1 MNKKKVK
8 KKLKANFK
16 DKAKIDTITP
26 FLRELSI
33 QNYKSF
39 SKLSFVDFAP
49 KVNLIFGK
57 NSSGKSSI
65 LQALRLFRQS
75 SSSEMNF
82 EPTAYYR
89 GRGGIDLDIGYSG
102 IVHGGNKK
110 KEICLG
116 IGTGLY
122 KDKSKSISPDV
133 LLFNAYKYVEKFY
146 KGDKNLISN
155 KTILGAII
163 FNNKVSNFSL
173 RLKKHNFLNKKNRKS
188 VDYETGF
195 PSLNPI
201 KSEEKS
207 YEDIYPGFY
216 YDVEIVRKAS
226 KLKFLDKS
234 FLSFSKT
241 DKTKMI
247 EVLGMILN
255 FKSETRKNIEG
266 GEGEFYKRQGS
277 LIPIRK
283 KYREQVIE
291 KDLEENKRLEWIKEN
306 PDYIKLIYEEL
317 KFRAPSIDIIK
328 KEVVKLIH
336 ALSKGKIKNL
346 KNFHQ
351 YFLNDLI
358 IKNKNLIYYEGE
370 LKHKLNDSEDIPYLD
385 FERRVIYQINLLSY
399 LIDLGIGPAITR
411 DRYLNIISQYNTAK
425 FGFGGRS
432 ISIKDNVQRIFD
444 KMIILPGLR
453 SLPKRY
459 FVKGLQ
465 TNYVGSQAENLAE
478 LLANPQ
484 IRQETNNWLKKLEIP
499 YNVGVKP
506 SGNYY
511 EIVFENPGNTSHKIS
526 QRHVG
531 LGYPII
537 LPFIVQCLIAS
548 EKIII
553 IEEPEIHLHPKLE
566 ADLAELIIESSI
578 KRNNQFIIETH
589 SEDFL
594 LRLLKSVRLKKI
606 TPQEI
611 SINYISK
618 PKNNSVVNKI
628 KVNKY
633 GQYQTPWKDNLF
645 AERRREF
652 E

>member
-1 MNKKKVK
+1 MTIKKTKKK
-8 KKLKANFK
+8 
-16 DKAKIDTITP
+16 TIKTKSKSKSFIP
-26 FLRELSI
+26 FLKEVAI

-39 SKLSFVDFAP
+39 GRLSFVEFAP

-65 LQALRLFRQS
+65 LQSLRLFRQS
-75 SSSEMNF
+75 SSSELNY
-82 EPTAYYR
+82 EPPTYYR
-89 GRGGIDLDIGYSG
+89 GQGGIDLDIGFSG
-102 IVHGGNKK
+102 IIHGGNKK
-110 KEICLG
+110 KEMCLG
-116 IGTGLY
+116 VGTGLY
-122 KDKSKSISPDV
+122 DGKSKSILQDV
-133 LLFNAYKYVEKFY
+133 YLLNSYKYVEKFY
-146 KGDKNLISN
+146 KRGKNLITN
-155 KTILGAII
+155 KTILDTII
-163 FNNKVSNFSL
+163 FHNQFANFA
-173 RLKKHNFLNKKNRKS
+173 LKFKKYKFLNDKNSKF
-188 VDYETGF
+188 VDYQTNFF
-195 PSLNPI
+195 PLRNNSL
-201 KSEEKS
+201 KEKT
-207 YEDIYPGFY
+207 YRDIYPGFY
-216 YDVEIVRKAS
+216 YEVDIIKKGSR
-226 KLKFLDKS
+226 LKFLNKS

-241 DKTKMI
+241 DKYKMI
-247 EVLGMILN
+247 EVLKMIIDH
-255 FKSETRKNIEG
+255 KSDEKIET
-266 GEGEFYKRQGS
+266 GEDNFYKTQSS
-277 LIPIRK
+277 LMPIRK

-291 KDLEENKRLEWIKEN
+291 KKLEENKRLEWIKKN
-306 PDYIKLIYEEL
+306 PDYIKMIFDEL
-317 KFRAPSIDIIK
+317 KFRDSSNNIK
-328 KEVVKLIH
+328 KEAAKLINT
-336 ALSKGKIKNL
+336 LVNDKIKNL
-346 KNFHQ
+346 KDFNE

-358 IKNKNLIYYEGE
+358 NKNKNLIFFEGE
-370 LKHKLNDSEDIPYLD
+370 LKHKLIDESEISFLD
-385 FERRVIYQINLLSY
+385 FESRVIYQIHFMTH
-399 LIDLGIGPAITR
+399 LIDLGLGPALR
-411 DRYLNIISQYNTAK
+411 RERYTNIISQYNSAK
-425 FGFGGRS
+425 FGFNRTF
-432 ISIKDNVQRIFD
+432 SIKDNVQRIFD
-444 KMIILPGLR
+444 RMIILPGLR

-465 TNYVGSQAENLAE
+465 TNYVGPQAENLAE

-484 IRQETNNWLKKLEIP
+484 IRQETNNWLKRLEIP

-511 EIVFENPGNTSHKIS
+511 EVVFSNPQNTKHKIS

-594 LRLLKSVRLKKI
+594 LRLLKNVRLKKI

-618 PKNNSVVNKI
+618 PNNNSIVNKI
-628 KVNKY
+628 KVNKH

-645 AERRREF
+645 SERRKEF
-652 E
+652 N